1 MITVANRHVL
11 LDVARTAIL
20 ATVTG
25 TPQPQPQA
33 DGRIGETCRGCS
45 SACTCAGS
53 LRGCIGHLEEDDPL
67 VHTVA
72 ECARLACTDDP
83 RFPAVTPAEVDLLDV
98 EISVLGPAR
107 ACGSRSARSWSGR
120 HGLLVEHD
128 RRRGLLL
135 PQVATDYRWTAD
147 VFVEQTCLK
156 AGLSRDGWQRGAT
169 LWRFEA
175 EVFGDRTGIRD
186 QGLGVRDQST
196 RKKLLQ
202 RLRDTRI
209 DSVAARTWTVMA
221 PSRCSR
227 LRA

>member
-25 TPQPQPQA
+25 KPQTQPHA
-33 DGRIGETCRGCS
+33 DGELARRAAAFVS
-45 SACTCAGS
+45 LHVAGS
-53 LRGCIGHLEEDDPL
+53 LRGCIGHLEEDGPL
-67 VHTVA
+67 VHTIA
-72 ECARLACTDDP
+72 ECARLACTEDP

-98 EISVLGPAR
+98 EISVLGPLERVGAL
-107 ACGSRSARSWSGR
+107 GEIVVGR

-156 AGLSRDGWQRGAT
+156 AGLSRDGWQRGAA

-186 QGLGVRDQST
+186 QGLGVRD
-196 RKKLLQ
+196 
-202 RLRDTRI
+202 
-209 DSVAARTWTVMA
+209 
-221 PSRCSR
+221 
-227 LRA
+227 